1 MKYKYFTKNDPK
13 KEAVGIVNA
22 DNNLD
27 AQKLAARVKKMDLN
41 SLLSKRIYKVIMD
54 LNSFNKIFTI
64 EKL

>member
-41 SLLSKRIYKVIMD
+41 S
-54 LNSFNKIFTI
+54 FNKIFTI

>member
-27 AQKLAARVKKMDLN
+27 TQKIEARIK
-41 SLLSKRIYKVIMD
+41 IMD